1 MYNKL
6 KKKNT
11 MQKNCKTGLNCCNC
25 RKVFYLKINKMF
37 PFWLPVHREK
47 AKASNP
53 TFKAYP
59 GAGKEVTKKK
69 PVYQGEKC
77 RKQAENGKW
86 G

>member
-6 KKKNT
+6 KKKHHARELLNR
-11 MQKNCKTGLNCCNC
+11 LNCHNC
-25 RKVFYLKINKMF
+25 RKVDYLKINKMF